1 MRAEIWGIV
10 KYIYWYSK
18 YSKEGLNLN
27 GGDSLCQWLNF
38 SVSIYSASKGL
49 EDAERRYQELFEAE
63 RQRLHKKEQESKEII
78 VKLQKKLK
86 VS

>member
-18 YSKEGLNLN
+18 YSKEG
-27 GGDSLCQWLNF
+27 SLCQWLNF

>member
-1 MRAEIWGIV
+1 MLI
-10 KYIYWYSK
+10 
-18 YSKEGLNLN
+18 N
-27 GGDSLCQWLNF
+27 DSTFLF
-38 SVSIYSASKGL
+38 SFYSASKGL

-63 RQRLHKKEQESKEII
+63 RQRLQKKEQESKEII